1 MLRAKHHARDIPAS
15 RLKGFFHMNQKIKN
29 VSIRSKIW
37 LADSDGKVVFG
48 LGRLKMLEAIE
59 RNGSIHGAAKDLGMS
74 YRAIWGRIKAT
85 EERLGEPLLVRN
97 IGGRSG
103 GGSELT
109 EFAKQLMQRFRRLHE
124 MVLKESDQLFEALIP
139 ERDQKQKPSQ

>member
-1 MLRAKHHARDIPAS
+1 
-15 RLKGFFHMNQKIKN
+15 MNSKIRN

-37 LADSDGKVVFG
+37 LADEKGNVVFG

-59 RNGSIHGAAKDLGMS
+59 RNGSIHAAAKELRMS
-74 YRAIWGRIKAT
+74 YRALWGRIKAT
-85 EERLGEPLLVRN
+85 EERLGEQLLHRN

-109 EFAKQLMQRFRRLHE
+109 EYAKMLMLRFRKLHQL
-124 MVLKESDQLFEALIP
+124 VADASDQLFEELIP
-139 ERDQKQKPSQ
+139 TDLE